1 MFCFFYFLVE
11 RLEKHCVVEV
21 VDFEQKRSPPERG
34 CTTSDLTRLWT
45 EKGEVAEVIEN
56 EILGRDKINL
66 LVVIKVDFC
75 GGLLRGVNSDQL
87 GTDHL

>member
-1 MFCFFYFLVE
+1 ME
-11 RLEKHCVVEV
+11 RLEKQHCVVEV
-21 VDFEQKRSPPERG
+21 VDFEQTRFPPERG

-56 EILGRDKINL
+56 EILGRDQMNL
-66 LVVIKVDFC
+66 LVVIKVNIC
-75 GGLLRGVNSDQL
+75 GGLLWGVNSDQL

>member
-1 MFCFFYFLVE
+1 ME

-21 VDFEQKRSPPERG
+21 VDFEQKRFPPERG
-34 CTTSDLTRLWT
+34 CTTSDLTLLWT
-45 EKGEVAEVIEN
+45 EKGEVAKVIEN
-56 EILGRDKINL
+56 EILGRDKMNL
-66 LVVIKVDFC
+66 LVLIKVNFC

>member
-1 MFCFFYFLVE
+1 ML
-11 RLEKHCVVEV
+11 RCVVEI

-45 EKGEVAEVIEN
+45 EKGDVAEVIEN
-56 EILGRDKINL
+56 EILGRDQMNL
-66 LVVIKVDFC
+66 LVVIKVNIC
-75 GGLLRGVNSDQL
+75 GGLLWGVNSDQL

>member
-1 MFCFFYFLVE
+1 MLLKLLIFE
-11 RLEKHCVVEV
+11 EKE
-21 VDFEQKRSPPERG
+21 KKSSPERG

-56 EILGRDKINL
+56 EILGTDQMNL
-66 LVVIKVDFC
+66 LVVIKVNIC
-75 GGLLRGVNSDQL
+75 GGLLWGVNSDQL